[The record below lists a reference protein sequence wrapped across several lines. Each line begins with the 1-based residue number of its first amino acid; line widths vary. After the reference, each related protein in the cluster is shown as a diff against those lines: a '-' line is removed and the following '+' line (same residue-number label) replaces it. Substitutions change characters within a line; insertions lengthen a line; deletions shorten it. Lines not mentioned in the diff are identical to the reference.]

1 MPETTGSRITNQ
13 AAIVA
18 VRATIGNNCPE
29 DLAVEVIEVVR
40 PHLEAPIVAI
50 VKSLQK
56 ELAEAREEIAR
67 LHGPTAGV

>member
-1 MPETTGSRITNQ
+1 MPESNGSRITNQ

-18 VRATIGNNCPE
+18 VRATVGSGCSE
-29 DLAVEVIEVVR
+29 DLAIEIIEVVR
-40 PHLEAPIVAI
+40 PHLESSIFAI

-67 LHGPTAGV
+67 LQQPAKS